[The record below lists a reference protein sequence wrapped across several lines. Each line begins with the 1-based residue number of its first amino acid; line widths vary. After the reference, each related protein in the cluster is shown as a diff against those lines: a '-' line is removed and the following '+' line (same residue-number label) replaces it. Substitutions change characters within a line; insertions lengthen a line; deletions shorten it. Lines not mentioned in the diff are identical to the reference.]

1 MTFNPDSLT
10 LDNAI
15 HLWLEIPEAELERSW
30 QHQPFSTPNRRW
42 IAYLNRLSLNT
53 FLPWLSEEHGANAKP
68 YPKQAALPSIWEAV
82 NGTAISFGN
91 TKMVLIPTEALD
103 IDEFR
108 VPQEWVDIPN
118 WVADYY
124 IAVQVNLEERC
135 IRIWGYTTHAQLKN
149 QASYDAFDKAYCLDS
164 EKLISNLSILWLSQQ
179 LCLDVNTRASVAP
192 LPELPLAQAQNLIQ
206 RLGNPNV
213 IIPRTQIPFTTWGA
227 LLQHGGWRQRLYEQ
241 RQGQQQWSV
250 GEWLQNGVSDFAQR
264 FGWATVDTQAYAGA
278 RGSDVIET
286 LPTIAR
292 RLTIN
297 SQQCELRV
305 LPQGNIT
312 SRIWRFE
319 LRAERSELLPTG
331 VKLRLL
337 TEDLQPFEGNEVEVR
352 NTSESIY
359 LEVALG
365 EAPEG
370 LVWEIEP
377 TPDNFELEILYL

>member
-1 MTFNPDSLT
+1 MTFNSSPSI
-10 LDNAI
+10 DNPT

-42 IAYLNRLSLNT
+42 IAYLNRVLLSA
-53 FLPWLSEEHGANAKP
+53 FLPWLHSEHDSNAQA
-68 YPKQAALPSIWEAV
+68 YPKDAALPSIWEAV

-91 TKMVLIPTEALD
+91 KKMVLIPTEALD

-124 IAVQVNLEERC
+124 LSVQVNLEERF
-135 IRIWGYTTHAQLKN
+135 IRVWGYTTHAQLKN
-149 QASYDAFDKAYCLDS
+149 EASYDTFDKAYCLDS
-164 EKLISNLSILWLSQQ
+164 EDLISNLNILWLSEQ
-179 LCLDVNTRASVAP
+179 LCPDVTRASVAP
-192 LPELPLAQAQNLIQ
+192 LPKLPLFQAQNLIQ

-213 IIPRTQIPFTTWGA
+213 IIPRTQIPFATWGA

-241 RQGQQQWSV
+241 RQGIQQCSV
-250 GEWLQNGVSDFAQR
+250 TEWLQNGVSDFALL
-264 FGWATVDTQAYAGA
+264 FGWATVDTAIAGA
-278 RGSDVIET
+278 RGSNVIET
-286 LPTIAR
+286 SPSIVR

-297 SQQCELRV
+297 SQQCELQVR
-305 LPQGNIT
+305 PQGNIT
-312 SRIWRFE
+312 DRIWRFE
-319 LRAERSELLPTG
+319 LRALPGELLPTSF
-331 VKLRLL
+331 KLRLL

-352 NTSESIY
+352 NARESIY

-365 EAPEG
+365 ELPEG

-377 TPDNFELEILYL
+377 TPDNFELEILYI

>member
-1 MTFNPDSLT
+1 MTMNFDSIT
-10 LDNAI
+10 LENAM

-30 QHQPFSTPNRRW
+30 QQQPFSTPNRHW
-42 IAYLNRLSLNT
+42 TAYLNRVSLNT
-53 FLPWLSEEHGANAKP
+53 FIPWLQEEQGANAKP
-68 YPKQAALPSIWEAV
+68 YPSEAALPSIWEVV

-91 TKMVLIPTEALD
+91 IKMVLIPTEAID

-108 VPQEWVDIPN
+108 VPAEWVDIPN

-124 IAVQVNLEERC
+124 LAVQVNLEEKYFRV
-135 IRIWGYTTHAQLKN
+135 WGYTTHAQLKN
-149 QASYDAFDKAYCLDS
+149 QGSYDALDRAYCLD
-164 EKLISNLSILWLSQQ
+164 EDQLISDLNILWLSRQ
-179 LCLDVNTRASVAP
+179 LCPNEIIRVEVAP
-192 LPELPLAQAQNLIQ
+192 IQELPLTQAQNLIQ

-213 IIPRTQIPFTTWGA
+213 IMPRTQIPFNTWGA
-227 LLQHGGWRQRLYEQ
+227 ILQHGGWRQRLYEQ

-250 GEWLQNGVSDFAQR
+250 AQWLQNGVSNFAAM
-264 FGWATVDTQAYAGA
+264 FGWASIDTQALSSA
-278 RGSDVIET
+278 RGDVIET

-319 LRAERSELLPTG
+319 LRALWGELLATG
-331 VKLRLL
+331 IKLRLL
-337 TEDLQPFEGNEVEVR
+337 TEDLQPFSGNEVEVIKR
-352 NTSESIY
+352 SESIY
-359 LEVALG
+359 LEIALG
-365 EAPEG
+365 EALEG
-370 LVWEIEP
+370 IVWEIEP

>member
-1 MTFNPDSLT
+1 MTFNSLPT
-10 LDNAI
+10 IDNPT

-42 IAYLNRLSLNT
+42 IAYLNRVSLSA
-53 FLPWLSEEHGANAKP
+53 FLPWLHSEHDSNAQA
-68 YPKQAALPSIWEAV
+68 YPKDAALPSIWEAV

-91 TKMVLIPTEALD
+91 KKMVLIPTEALD

-124 IAVQVNLEERC
+124 LAVQVNLEEGF
-135 IRIWGYTTHAQLKN
+135 IRVWGYTTHVQLKN
-149 QASYDAFDKAYCLDS
+149 EASYDAFDKAYCLDS
-164 EKLISNLSILWLSQQ
+164 EDLISNLNILWLSQQ
-179 LCLDVNTRASVAP
+179 LCPDVTRAAVAP
-192 LPELPLAQAQNLIQ
+192 LPKLSLFQAQNLIQ

-213 IIPRTQIPFTTWGA
+213 IIPRTQIPFATWGA

-241 RQGQQQWSV
+241 RQGIQQWSV
-250 GEWLQNGVSDFAQR
+250 NEWLQNGVSDFALL
-264 FGWATVDTQAYAGA
+264 FGWATVDTAMAGA
-278 RGSDVIET
+278 RGSNVIET
-286 LPTIAR
+286 SPSIVR

-297 SQQCELRV
+297 SQQCELQVR
-305 LPQGNIT
+305 PQGNIT

-319 LRAERSELLPTG
+319 LRALPGELLPTSF
-331 VKLRLL
+331 KLRLL

-352 NTSESIY
+352 TSVESVY

-365 EAPEG
+365 ELPEG

-377 TPDNFELEILYL
+377 TPDNFELEILYI

>member
-1 MTFNPDSLT
+1 MTSNSSLT
-10 LDNAI
+10 LNNPT
-15 HLWLEIPEAELERSW
+15 HLWLEIPEVELERSW
-30 QHQPFSTPNRRW
+30 QQQPFSTPNRSW
-42 IAYLNRLSLNT
+42 VAYLNRLTLT
-53 FLPWLSEEHGANAKP
+53 AFLPWLSEEHGANAKP
-68 YPKQAALPSIWEAV
+68 YPKGAALPSIWEFV

-108 VPQEWVDIPN
+108 VPQEWIDIPN

-124 IAVQVNLEERC
+124 VAVQVNVEEGC

-149 QASYDAFDKAYCLDS
+149 QATYDAFDKAYCLDS
-164 EKLISNLSILWLSQQ
+164 EELISNLSILWLSRQ
-179 LCLDVNTRASVAP
+179 LCPDVITRAEVAP
-192 LPELPLAQAQNLIQ
+192 IQELPLLQAQNLIQ

-213 IIPRTQIPFTTWGA
+213 IMPRTQIPFTTWGA

-250 GEWLQNGVSDFAQR
+250 SEWLQNGVSDFAQR
-264 FGWATVDTQAYAGA
+264 FGWATIDTQAFAGA
-278 RGSDVIET
+278 RGSNVAET

-305 LPQGNIT
+305 LPQSNIN

-319 LRAERSELLPTG
+319 LRALPGELLATG

-352 NTSESIY
+352 SSRESIY

-377 TPDNFELEILYL
+377 TPDNFELEILYF

>member
-1 MTFNPDSLT
+1 MTFNPSPT
-10 LDNAI
+10 LDNPT

-42 IAYLNRLSLNT
+42 VAYLNRLSLSA
-53 FLPWLSEEHGANAKP
+53 FLPWLHQEHGTNAKP
-68 YPKQAALPSIWEAV
+68 YPKDAALPSIWEAV

-108 VPQEWVDIPN
+108 VPQEWVDIPD

-124 IAVQVNLEERC
+124 IAVQVNLEEQC
-135 IRIWGYTTHAQLKN
+135 IRIWGYTTHAQLKST
-149 QASYDAFDKAYCLDS
+149 ASYDAFDKAYCLDG
-164 EKLISNLSILWLSQQ
+164 EDLISNLSILWLSQQ
-179 LCLDVNTRASVAP
+179 LCPDVITRGEVAP

-213 IIPRTQIPFTTWGA
+213 IIPRTQVPFTIWGA

-241 RQGQQQWSV
+241 RQGLQQQWSV
-250 GEWLQNGVSDFAQR
+250 AQWLQNGVSDFALL
-264 FGWATVDTQAYAGA
+264 FGWATVDTQAFAGA
-278 RGSDVIET
+278 RGSNVVET
-286 LPTIAR
+286 LPTILR
-292 RLTIN
+292 RLTIA

-319 LRAERSELLPTG
+319 LRALPGELLAPG
-331 VKLRLL
+331 IKLRLL
-337 TEDLQPFEGNEVEVR
+337 TEDRKPFEGNEVEVR
-352 NTSESIY
+352 NNSESIY

-365 EAPEG
+365 EPPEG